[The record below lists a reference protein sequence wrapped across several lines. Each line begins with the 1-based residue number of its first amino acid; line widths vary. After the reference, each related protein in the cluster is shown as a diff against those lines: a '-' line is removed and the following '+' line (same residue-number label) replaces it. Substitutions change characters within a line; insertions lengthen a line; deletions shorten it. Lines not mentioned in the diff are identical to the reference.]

1 MTLPDEVLMAYAD
14 GNLDAKAR
22 AEVEQAIA
30 NDPQIA
36 RRVAAHKEL
45 QTRIKATFDPVIGEP
60 VPERLLAAAR
70 ATSRPRESAVV
81 VPLRPKAA
89 RQPRLPYWGAIAA
102 SFVMGAVVWH
112 FAGYTAGPVSEKDG
126 QLVASGA
133 LSTAL
138 SNQLVKDQSAQ
149 SPVQIGVSFRSKD
162 GSYCRTFQTRE
173 QLAGLACR
181 EQNAWKLQM
190 VARGEAAGTTQPE
203 YRPAGSALPASI
215 VRAVDQSID
224 GDPLDADAE
233 ARARADQWRA
243 SK

>member
-126 QLVASGA
+126 QLVAIRRVEHGTLQPACEGSICPISRA
-133 LSTAL
+133 DWRQLPL
-138 SNQLVKDQSAQ
+138 KRRQLLPYVSNTGTTCRT
-149 SPVQIGVSFRSKD
+149 GVSGTKR
-162 GSYCRTFQTRE
+162 
-173 QLAGLACR
+173 L
-181 EQNAWKLQM
+181 
-190 VARGEAAGTTQPE
+190 EAADGCARRGRRDNSTGVST
-203 YRPAGSALPASI
+203 RRLGAAC
-215 VRAVDQSID
+215 VD
-224 GDPLDADAE
+224 
-233 ARARADQWRA
+233 RA
-243 SK
+243 SR